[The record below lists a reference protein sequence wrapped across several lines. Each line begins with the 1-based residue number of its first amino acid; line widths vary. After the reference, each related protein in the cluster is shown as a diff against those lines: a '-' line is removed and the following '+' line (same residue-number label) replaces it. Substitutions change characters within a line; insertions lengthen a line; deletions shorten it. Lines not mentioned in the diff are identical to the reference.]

1 MLDSINDTMGDG
13 CKVELKRNV
22 GNGVALDTYEI
33 ACLDTQAK
41 IKTSVDRVA
50 LMDSSEKQ
58 GWIEHQRSKGND
70 LFKAGKY
77 KEASDAYLEA
87 LTGLELGGADHDE
100 VMRKV
105 QHPITCNIVACM
117 LKMESLTKP
126 GTVNASVTL
135 YRNILTI
142 VRSRADAV
150 GAQAMS
156 HDVSKLLEAIRRAQI
171 HSKRQHHDKRSFEKS
186 MMKNIGSIYNDKKT
200 PIATATLAKSSSTAH
215 GWHHM
220 AQTFFRCLARAL
232 ESCFGKRKPN

>member
-1 MLDSINDTMGDG
+1 MSGRYGEAYTVSKMLDSINDTMGDG

-22 GNGVALDTYEI
+22 GNGVALDTSAKEI

-117 LKMESLTKP
+117 LKME
-126 GTVNASVTL
+126 
-135 YRNILTI
+135 
-142 VRSRADAV
+142 V
-150 GAQAMS
+150 GPRDS
-156 HDVSKLLEAIRRAQI
+156 FPRR
-171 HSKRQHHDKRSFEKS
+171 
-186 MMKNIGSIYNDKKT
+186 GY
-200 PIATATLAKSSSTAH
+200 LTAH
-215 GWHHM
+215 YSNG
-220 AQTFFRCLARAL
+220 
-232 ESCFGKRKPN
+232 RKL